1 MYPDLPSETFAS
13 RRRALLERMPDRSA
27 ALFVATPPAER
38 NSDVVYPYRPDSDL
52 WYLTGCDEPSTALLL
67 TRGCGGPESVIF
79 VRDRDPKQEQW
90 TGFRV
95 GVAEA
100 AARFGVDAA
109 FPIEKLADEL
119 TGALKKARTLIYRPA
134 RASELTTAV
143 HAAMQAVRGGPRGP
157 HKGPDTVLDPTLT
170 LHELRMIKSAEEIE
184 RIRAANSITHEGL
197 RSVIASSR
205 PGTGEWEIQAGLE
218 AAFRG
223 RGGWGWAYPTIV
235 ASGHRACVLH
245 YDSNAARAEA
255 GDLVLIDAGAEV
267 GGYGADVSR
276 TFPVSPRFEPA
287 QRDLYQLVLDAQEA
301 VIDRTAPDQTL
312 DDLHLVAIRVLAE
325 GMVTLGLLEGPLDRV
340 LETEAFK
347 RYYPHQTS
355 HWLGLDVHDVGR
367 YYLDDEPR
375 VLRPGMVFT
384 VEPGLYVPRTDED
397 APEAFRGLG
406 VRIEDDVLVTARG
419 CENLSAGIPK
429 GVDEIEGLKG

>member
-1 MYPDLPSETFAS
+1 MYPDLSSETFA
-13 RRRALLERMPDRSA
+13 RRRQALLERMPDRSA

-67 TRGCGGPESVIF
+67 TRGCGGPDAVLF

-95 GVAEA
+95 GVTEA
-100 AARFGVDAA
+100 PARFGVDTA
-109 FPIEKLADEL
+109 FPIDKLADEL
-119 TGALKKARTLIYRPA
+119 TGALKKAQILIYRPA
-134 RASELTTAV
+134 RASELTAAV
-143 HAAMQAVRGGPRGP
+143 NVALQAVRGGPRGP
-157 HKGPDTVLDPTLT
+157 HKGPHTVLDPTLS
-170 LHELRMIKSAEEIE
+170 LHELRMVKTPEEVE
-184 RIRAANSITHEGL
+184 RIRAANAITGEGL
-197 RSVIASSR
+197 RAVMASSR
-205 PGTGEWEIQAGLE
+205 PGTGEWEIQAELE
-218 AAFRG
+218 ATFRR

-255 GDLVLIDAGAEV
+255 GELILIDAGAEV

-276 TFPVSPRFEPA
+276 TFPVSRRFEPA

-301 VIDRTAPDQTL
+301 VIARTAPDQTL
-312 DDLHLVAIRVLAE
+312 DDLHREAIRVLAD
-325 GMVTLGLLEGPLDRV
+325 GMVALGLLEGPLDRV

-375 VLRPGMVFT
+375 ALRSGMVFT
-384 VEPGLYVPRTDED
+384 VEPGLYVPPGDED
-397 APEAFRGLG
+397 APDAFRGLG
-406 VRIEDDVLVTARG
+406 VRIEDDVLVTAHG
-419 CENLSAGIPK
+419 CDNLSAGIPK
-429 GVDEIEGLKG
+429 GVGELEGLKG